1 MVSGVFSGAGWL
13 PDCFAVVQCNVTIY
27 LYGPNDLRLKRHF
40 QKYNLLSMLPLIM
53 TLKFK
58 NWISQERNLIFSW
71 NESIE
76 MRFLNYIFPTNIYLF
91 KASNKNT
98 SKRCEIYSKFTI
110 KTPERRQS
118 CRSYDV
124 NYVVLV
130 LLLLTLNIFHTF
142 STVFTVD
149 FEQVNVTWVNHCIF
163 ESYRFFS
170 GGNVQ
175 NKKILK
181 RNVSETK
188 KTIADIEALSMC
200 LFIDDSCVSLIVH
213 SEAFTQ
219 VWSMYLRS

>member
-1 MVSGVFSGAGWL
+1 
-13 PDCFAVVQCNVTIY
+13 
-27 LYGPNDLRLKRHF
+27 
-40 QKYNLLSMLPLIM
+40 
-53 TLKFK
+53 
-58 NWISQERNLIFSW
+58 
-71 NESIE
+71 

-130 LLLLTLNIFHTF
+130 LLLLTLNIFHIF

-175 NKKILK
+175 NKKILT

-219 VWSMYLRS
+219 V

>member
-1 MVSGVFSGAGWL
+1 
-13 PDCFAVVQCNVTIY
+13 
-27 LYGPNDLRLKRHF
+27 
-40 QKYNLLSMLPLIM
+40 
-53 TLKFK
+53 
-58 NWISQERNLIFSW
+58 
-71 NESIE
+71 

-142 STVFTVD
+142 STVLTVD

-188 KTIADIEALSMC
+188 KNYCRHRSTKYVSFYWWFMCISYRAFWSIYASLKHVFKIIVFIRVLSHMFIHLLLHLIIHVIEPYLPLKDMQSILRTI
-200 LFIDDSCVSLIVH
+200 
-213 SEAFTQ
+213 
-219 VWSMYLRS
+219 